1 LVSVKEKCDFSND
14 GPADLTIDRVNDS
27 FEFYAMYQSRKV
39 AGFEHRLTADPIRTT
54 SGSRRT
60 MRISTDDL
68 GVLGS
73 ARFPVYSIQAV
84 TLCCIPV
91 VTRRPGEQ
99 RKAFLN

>member
-1 LVSVKEKCDFSND
+1 MSKLVAIGEFNTRLE
-14 GPADLTIDRVNDS
+14 AEITVNLLGS
-27 FEFYAMYQSRKV
+27 FDVESW
-39 AGFEHRLTADPIRTT
+39 
-54 SGSRRT
+54 
-60 MRISTDDL
+60 ISTDDL
-68 GVLGS
+68 GGLGS